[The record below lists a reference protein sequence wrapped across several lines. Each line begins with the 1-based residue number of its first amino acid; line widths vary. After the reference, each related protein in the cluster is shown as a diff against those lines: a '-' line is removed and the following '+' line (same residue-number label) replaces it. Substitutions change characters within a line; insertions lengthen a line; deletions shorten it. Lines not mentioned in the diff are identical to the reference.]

1 MRYQSYPTAGH
12 HTWEVMMLK
21 SPFVKIG
28 SAGFAAVV
36 GVILVVASVG
46 AHQTHGS
53 SQGSLKVFT
62 GVTGS
67 AGTDIEE
74 DAAADA
80 AAAAAEAQKEAAQKA
95 AEQAAE
101 AAAEA
106 ADNDNE
112 TGDTE
117 TETEAADT
125 ETETE
130 AADTETKAPT
140 TTTTETDT
148 ESKDSGD

>member
-1 MRYQSYPTAGH
+1 
-12 HTWEVMMLK
+12 MMLK

-28 SAGFAAVV
+28 GAGFAAVV

-46 AHQTHGS
+46 AHQTHAS
-53 SQGSLKVFT
+53 SQGGLKVFT

-80 AAAAAEAQKEAAQKA
+80 AAAAAEAQKEAAQ
-95 AEQAAE
+95 QAAE

-106 ADNDNE
+106 AD
-112 TGDTE
+112 TGTE
-117 TETEAADT
+117 TADT
-125 ETETE
+125 ETETQT
-130 AADTETKAPT
+130 AATET
-140 TTTTETDT
+140 E
-148 ESKDSGD
+148 